1 VNRKAFTLI
10 EILVVTAIIMIVT
23 GTGIAGYR
31 RFNQKQILQTAAAEL
46 KSNLNLARSWAM
58 APRKSYCKKIDKPLS
73 GYKVEIMNNF
83 YEIYEVCDDASSSSS
98 LIETFNF
105 PDALNGVAN
114 EAFLFQVLNGAVSNE
129 VAITLGLDDMSEK
142 IIIKTN
148 GQIE

>member
-1 VNRKAFTLI
+1 MNRKAFTLI

-31 RFNQKQILQTAAAEL
+31 RFNRKQILQTAAAEL
-46 KSNLNLARSWAM
+46 KSNLSLARSWAM
-58 APRKSYCKKIDKPLS
+58 APRKVSCDAQALS
-73 GYKVEIMNNF
+73 GYRIEIASDS